1 MSKRPETL
9 HIEELLKN
17 RCKEKRLYGCEEVTI
32 GFPHNRKRIE
42 IVDFMHIDCNDI
54 ISCYEI
60 KVTKED
66 LKSKAAKSWCGHYNY
81 LVLSK
86 ELYSKLLHELNDVDS
101 IKKEYNIPKEVGIIM
116 ENDDHIESKSKALK
130 IDVSSDM
137 VDILKTSL
145 CRSLYYKMD
154 KYSRITN
161 SQTYKETDK
170 EIKKLKREL
179 SLERQDKIYYLNEF
193 RKLRSIVRHIKRNH
207 PDIMLDTYIENIENT
222 GK

>member
-1 MSKRPETL
+1 
-9 HIEELLKN
+9 
-17 RCKEKRLYGCEEVTI
+17 
-32 GFPHNRKRIE
+32 
-42 IVDFMHIDCNDI
+42 MHIDCNDI

-60 KVTKED
+60 KVAKED

-86 ELYSKLLHELNDVDS
+86 VLYSKLLHEYNDVDG

-116 ENDDHIESKSKALK
+116 ENDDHIESKSKASK

-137 VDILKTSL
+137 VDVLKTSL
-145 CRSLYYKMD
+145 CRSLYFKMD